1 MPATAETSSNTV
13 SVATLGRATTTS
25 AETSPSSITT
35 PPIVGVPCLM
45 RCVCGPS
52 SRTNCPNFL
61 LCRKRMKPAPSPTVT
76 AKATAAASTTLN
88 KGQLLLQPPGKLIEA
103 HAPRTF
109 DDHVITSSQLPFEL
123 FGGGGVF
130 IEESIPVEGLCVPA
144 GLVPDAGEQ
153 VHADLRRELS
163 GLMVVRPSATA
174 QLEHPA
180 QDRDEPPALPLRPL
194 RPVAQH
200 SRNRGRGGV
209 VRVVVNDYVVA
220 QPVHLAPQPRPPQPP
235 EATGALLRARA
246 QRQRAPDRREHG
258 LHQVRPKDRSFDLH
272 RVLSAA
278 VLHA

>member
-25 AETSPSSITT
+25 AETNPSSITT

-61 LCRKRMKPAPSPTVT
+61 LCRKRINPAPSPTVT

-88 KGQLLLQPPGKLIEA
+88 KGQPLLQPPGQLIEA

-109 DDHVITSSQLPFEL
+109 DDHVITSSQLHFEL
-123 FGGGGVF
+123 IGGVGGVF
-130 IEESIPVEGLCVPA
+130 VEESIPVEGLRVPA

-153 VHADLRRELS
+153 VHANLPRELP
-163 GLMVVRPSATA
+163 GLMVVRPGAAA

-180 QDRDEPPALPLRPL
+180 QDRDEPPALHLRPL

-200 SRNRGRGGV
+200 GRDRGRGGV
-209 VRVVVNDYVVA
+209 VGIVVNDYVVA
-220 QPVHLAPQPRPPQPP
+220 QPVHLAP
-235 EATGALLRARA
+235 
-246 QRQRAPDRREHG
+246 
-258 LHQVRPKDRSFDLH
+258 
-272 RVLSAA
+272 
-278 VLHA
+278 